1 MKQIYK
7 ITIVLALG
15 FLCLGTSAQNLENDS
30 LALVNFYNAAGGTS
44 WTNQGNWLT
53 GPISTWEFIKVDTLD
68 KDLTIDSVRVT
79 ELSVS
84 MNNMSGIISPS
95 IGNLTEL
102 TKLEING
109 IESSREYVDISG
121 SIPAELWNCTKIN
134 RLQIKFTK
142 VTGNIPSGIEK
153 MDSLSEINFQGTK
166 LACELPA
173 ELFELPSLTK
183 AYLHQSD
190 FKGTIPTT
198 VVGKDNL
205 KRLYL
210 QGNKLEGP
218 LPFANIHNA
227 DAKVQLTGNYFTI
240 EDVLPY
246 HDSAANIKELANDY
260 QFAQDTMFYT
270 DKNTKK
276 GDTIVFNLSAPG
288 AESYAWL
295 KEGEDTPLSTT
306 DTAYSIKS
314 VQLADTGVYS
324 CHAQTSKIANFEVL
338 AIYVIESVDTTT
350 QISSVFGTQEISFN
364 VYPNPCNED
373 ITIESDSKIESVK
386 IVDVTG
392 KVVYN
397 ISSID
402 KQKEIISLNSL
413 PSGVYFLSITSAD
426 AKSTRKFFKK

>member
-7 ITIVLALG
+7 LTIVLALG
-15 FLCLGTSAQNLENDS
+15 FLSLGISAQTLEKDS
-30 LALVNFYNAAGGTS
+30 LALVDFYNAAGGAS

-53 GPISTWEFIKVDTLD
+53 GPITTWEFIKVDTLD
-68 KDLTIDSVRVT
+68 IDGDIDSVRVT
-79 ELSVS
+79 ELAVS
-84 MNNMSGIISPS
+84 MNNMSGTISPS

-102 TKLEING
+102 TLLEIKG
-109 IESSREYVDISG
+109 VEGSKEYVDISG

-142 VTGNIPSGIEK
+142 ITGNIPDGIEK

-166 LACELPA
+166 LACELPE
-173 ELFELPSLTK
+173 ELFELPSLSK

-190 FKGTIPTT
+190 FKGTVPST

-210 QGNKLEGP
+210 QDNKLEGP

-227 DAKVQLTGNYFTI
+227 DAKIQLTGNYFTI

-246 HDSAANIKELANDY
+246 HDSVANIKQLTNDY

-270 DKNTKK
+270 DENTKK
-276 GDTIVFNLSAPG
+276 GDKIVFNFTAPG
-288 AESYAWL
+288 AETYAWL

-306 DTAYSIKS
+306 DTAYTIES

-324 CHAQTSKIANFEVL
+324 CHVQTSKIANFEVL
-338 AIYVIESVDTTT
+338 AIFVIESVDTTT
-350 QISSVFGTQEISFN
+350 QTSSIFEAQEIFVN
-364 VYPNPCNED
+364 VYPNPCNEV
-373 ITIESDSKIESVK
+373 ITIESDSYIESVK
-386 IVDVTG
+386 IIDVTG
-392 KVVYN
+392 KVVLS

-402 KQKEIISLNSL
+402 KQKEIVSLNSL
-413 PSGVYFLSITSAD
+413 SSGVYFLSVTSAD
-426 AKSTRKFFKK
+426 AKSIKKFLKK